1 MSQHNLNEPY
11 HRLEVLDP
19 LTHVQEGE
27 LAVTL
32 TGYSSQLLNEPQTQ
46 TPQPEAPQASLQSDN
61 SAPNTP
67 QSTSGGDQEPNA

>member
-32 TGYSSQLLNEPQTQ
+32 TGYSAQLLNEPQ

-61 SAPNTP
+61 CAPNTS